1 MKRQEKSPHR
11 LAHQETSSCMPVELR
26 TMAKGDVFVRQG
38 APHMMV
44 ELDSSTRAAVDKH
57 HSVGDALYVINLQ
70 TGSVWP
76 ASAKDQVYPA
86 TNVVLSYQSARRGE
100 VS

>member
-1 MKRQEKSPHR
+1 MAKDKSPHR
-11 LAHQETSSCMPVELR
+11 LAHQERSACMPVDLR
-26 TMAKGDVFVRQG
+26 SMGKGDVFVRQG

-76 ASAKDQVYPA
+76 VSASEQVHPA
-86 TNVVLSYQSARRGE
+86 NDVVLSYTSARRGE
-100 VS
+100 LS